1 MRGRRSGI
9 VANFGSVGG
18 WVSLPAAGMYC
29 ATKAAIARLS
39 ESLRY
44 EVGHLGI
51 EVTVIEPGYFRTE
64 FLASRNSAKN
74 RIDDLSVATGPAL
87 RSLEAYDMNQ
97 PGDPRK
103 GAQVVVEVLTKS
115 GRCEGRALPSRL
127 ALGNDAVQI
136 VSSVLDANRVE
147 LEEWRHLASTTDLDF
162 DQN

>member
-1 MRGRRSGI
+1 MRARRSGV

-18 WVSLPAAGMYC
+18 WISLPAAGMYC

-64 FLASRNSAKN
+64 FLTSRISAKN
-74 RIDDLSVATGPAL
+74 SIDDLNTATSPAL
-87 RSLEAYDMNQ
+87 SSLEVYDRNQ

-103 GAQVVVEVLTKS
+103 GAQVIVEVLTKS

-136 VSSVLDANRVE
+136 VSSVLDANRSE
-147 LEEWRHLASTTDLDF
+147 LEEWKELVSTTDF
-162 DQN
+162 DVVQK